1 MANQDPIAS
10 LPISNYFS
18 HLALNYARDT
28 GNTTF
33 SIFTQLLVNHVQ
45 TSSNP
50 ISHESVIHDSAAGPG
65 TATAALLTSL
75 SAEQVPSEILVS
87 DNNPAMIT
95 GARDSFTSSSQVT
108 CKELDVH
115 DLSSLS
121 DGYFSHSITNF
132 SIFTFPKPV
141 VAVKEIHRTLHL
153 GGLAIIT
160 CWRRFAVL
168 NLVHAA
174 QARIRP
180 SGALM
185 PVPGPQFFQD
195 GVLESVVEEAGFL
208 KSKIEVLRK
217 DLLVKD
223 EESVKGLKGFLV
235 GPFTNR
241 AREGYTDDE
250 KARWNEVIDEV
261 VKEEIEKFGGIS
273 FQYFA
278 VLATK

>member
-1 MANQDPIAS
+1 
-10 LPISNYFS
+10 
-18 HLALNYARDT
+18 
-28 GNTTF
+28 
-33 SIFTQLLVNHVQ
+33 
-45 TSSNP
+45 
-50 ISHESVIHDSAAGPG
+50 
-65 TATAALLTSL
+65 
-75 SAEQVPSEILVS
+75 
-87 DNNPAMIT
+87 
-95 GARDSFTSSSQVT
+95 
-108 CKELDVH
+108 
-115 DLSSLS
+115 
-121 DGYFSHSITNF
+121 
-132 SIFTFPKPV
+132 
-141 VAVKEIHRTLHL
+141 
-153 GGLAIIT
+153 
-160 CWRRFAVL
+160 
-168 NLVHAA
+168 
-174 QARIRP
+174 
-180 SGALM
+180 M